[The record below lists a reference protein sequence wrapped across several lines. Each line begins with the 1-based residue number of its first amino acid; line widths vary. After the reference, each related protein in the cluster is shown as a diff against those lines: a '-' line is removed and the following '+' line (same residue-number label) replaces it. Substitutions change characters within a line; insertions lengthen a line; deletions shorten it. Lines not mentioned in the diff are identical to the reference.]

1 MSKQYNKEIKRKRRV
16 AYIKRR
22 NTAARA
28 ATAVAKAA
36 KPSKK
41 AKS

>member
-16 AYIKRR
+16 AYLKRR
-22 NTAARA
+22 NAATRA
-28 ATAVAKAA
+28 AAIAAKAA
-36 KPSKK
+36 KSSKK